1 MLASTRDQ
9 PFLPRERRLIRRGR
23 YLQGSGGLA
32 ARTSRPLVILSR
44 VVAFLDE
51 EEQVV
56 APEEPERPRRA
67 TGPERRRQQY
77 LLRRLI
83 AAGAG
88 VGFLIL
94 IVVGVRGCLEARSD
108 RGLRNYTQDVGT
120 IMQES
125 QQRGEEFFDALQDPS
140 GLTEQG
146 LEEKISG
153 IRGASA
159 SLLDRAENIGAP
171 DQMTDAQ
178 SATTLALRLR
188 RDALELIAANIGK
201 ATADAETADAI
212 ETISNQM
219 GALYSS
225 DVLWSQLAVPEIDQV
240 LQSEDVEA
248 QELPAG
254 NFMPTSDPEKF
265 LDETEVVGLIT
276 GVSGDEVTAGEHGLG
291 LIQTAIGEVVLS
303 PDSTTEVADDSREV
317 AVRVQNQGES
327 EENAV
332 RVSVTVNGEELE
344 QSIPTLEAGATETVK
359 LQLTTLP
366 QPGTETTVEVL
377 VEPVPGEQ
385 VADNNEAT
393 YTVVFGSS
401 VAG

>member
-1 MLASTRDQ
+1 MLASTRDR
-9 PFLPRERRLIRRGR
+9 PFLPRERRLVRRGR

-83 AAGAG
+83 AAGVG

-108 RGLRNYTQDVGT
+108 RGLRNYIQDVGT

-188 RDALELIAANIGK
+188 RDALEQIAANIGK

-225 DVLWSQLAVPEIDQV
+225 DVLWSQLAVPEIGEV
-240 LQSEDVEA
+240 LQSEGVEA

-265 LDETEVVGLIT
+265 LDETEVVSLIT

-291 LIQTAIGEVVLS
+291 LIQTAIGEIVLS